1 MNNNI
6 DSKIK
11 SFKSLRLLCLF
22 SVIGFIYSMS
32 IDSSNYYTYS
42 NFQTLEIIQDDVT
55 YEIFENKLEQWSN
68 SGIDISEI
76 GIQKISKIY
85 LVRCIIDILALL
97 GVALMY
103 YRIKLGYTIYF
114 IFQITYVISPFI
126 LLSSFNAKEIIP
138 LSIMAVN
145 LIYVVLFSTQKK
157 HLI

>member
-1 MNNNI
+1 MNKNI
-6 DSKIK
+6 DSKPK
-11 SFKSLRLLCLF
+11 SFNSLKILCIL
-22 SVIGFIYSMS
+22 SVIGFVCSMA

-42 NFQTLEIIQDDVT
+42 NFKNLETIQDKLT
-55 YEIFENKLEQWSN
+55 YEIFEDKLENWSQL
-68 SGIDISEI
+68 GIDTSKI
-76 GIQKISKIY
+76 GIQKISQIY

-103 YRIKLGYTIYF
+103 YRIKLGYTIYI

-138 LSIMAVN
+138 LSTMAIN